1 MSSEKGTI
9 SKGENSSEPSTIFQG
24 TFSFSGGCILS
35 VRGEPGD
42 LVTQLLFRDLSGFAG
57 IPEVS
62 FPKFSVPNHDML
74 FFAWKEMKRFWYPQ
88 AMSTY
93 CWWFRDPG
101 NHLGWCWNLVNN
113 GEKYYQPQRL
123 QDFFHQEYVNM
134 LQGLARCSHEKPD
147 NTRWMFAP
155 IHWCPRKGNNSTLPG
170 STGIACKCGFSVG
183 GSVHARWG
191 FDRRNPQRS
200 VRNA

>member
-74 FFAWKEMKRFWYPQ
+74 FFAWKEMKRF
-88 AMSTY
+88 
-93 CWWFRDPG
+93 
-101 NHLGWCWNLVNN
+101 
-113 GEKYYQPQRL
+113 
-123 QDFFHQEYVNM
+123 
-134 LQGLARCSHEKPD
+134 
-147 NTRWMFAP
+147 
-155 IHWCPRKGNNSTLPG
+155 
-170 STGIACKCGFSVG
+170 
-183 GSVHARWG
+183 
-191 FDRRNPQRS
+191 
-200 VRNA
+200 